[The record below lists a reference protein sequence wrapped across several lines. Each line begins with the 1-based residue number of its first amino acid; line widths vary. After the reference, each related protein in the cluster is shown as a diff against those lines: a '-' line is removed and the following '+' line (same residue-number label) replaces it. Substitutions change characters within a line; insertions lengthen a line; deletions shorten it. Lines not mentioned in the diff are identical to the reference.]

1 MKQQAPVLTGDARTD
16 RALMT
21 LARLLYEIA
30 ASVPSTTTAT
40 RGPPVGNTGK
50 DAYVPPEEA
59 RTPDAAE

>member
-1 MKQQAPVLTGDARTD
+1 MKQQVPLLTGDARTD

-30 ASVPSTTTAT
+30 ASIPSATTAT

-50 DAYVPPEEA
+50 DTHAPAEEA
-59 RTPDAAE
+59 RTPDAAA